1 MPHPAPRVA
10 AHAPPGVVVPGPVQ
24 TAARSVPLGS
34 ERSRCA
40 SASGEVPAATYVAAD
55 RGLFGA
61 AGAAVRGFFM
71 TLTAA
76 PATDDASSP
85 AGGLA
90 PPTEPREGA
99 SALLRKSLPAQVA
112 TLAFWPFL
120 QQLLAWLVSFIDTAV
135 AGRLSVEATNAIAI
149 AAYFGWFLVL
159 MTSAAGSGA
168 AAIIARAV
176 GGGDT
181 VTGNRALGQAILLA
195 LGWSVVV
202 GAAVFLGADAIGGLA
217 QLDGESRALAASY
230 LRIIS
235 VAAPLTALLFIGN
248 ACLTAAGDTRT
259 PFFAMVAFNAA
270 NIVLTLWLALKPW
283 TLTLGGFDLAIPG
296 RGLGVVGIAWGTAGG
311 TALGAVVI
319 LGVLL
324 RPGLLQ
330 LKWRRL
336 APRRALL
343 GRIVRIALPGVG
355 EGLGHWLGNF
365 AIIVLVGFIAVE
377 LGARAFQ
384 GAHIV
389 AIRIEALSFLPAM
402 ALAAAASTLTGQ
414 YLGAGD
420 KAGAKRA
427 AIACWLGG
435 AGAMTLLGVAFVAVP
450 GVFVR
455 LVTDQPE
462 LLELSP
468 KLVRICGFVQFGF
481 GSAIILSAAMRG
493 AGDTRT
499 PMLLTNALTWG
510 VRLPLC
516 AFFGWYLGFGLVG
529 VWLGLCGEL
538 ALRGAVFIAFF
549 FKGRWERVEV

>member
-1 MPHPAPRVA
+1 
-10 AHAPPGVVVPGPVQ
+10 
-24 TAARSVPLGS
+24 
-34 ERSRCA
+34 
-40 SASGEVPAATYVAAD
+40 
-55 RGLFGA
+55 
-61 AGAAVRGFFM
+61 M

-76 PATDDASSP
+76 PAPDDATAPAVEEASSEPRRPGRGRAP
-85 AGGLA
+85 AG
-90 PPTEPREGA
+90 
-99 SALLRKSLPAQVA
+99 LLQKSLPAQVA

-181 VTGNRALGQAILLA
+181 LTGNRALGQAILLA

-217 QLDGESRALAASY
+217 QLDGESRDLAASY

-270 NIVLTLWLALKPW
+270 NIVLTLWLALEPW
-283 TLTLGGFDLAIPG
+283 TLTLGGTDIAVPG

-343 GRIVRIALPGVG
+343 WRIVRIAIPGVG

-365 AIIVLVGFIAVE
+365 TIIVLVGFIAVE
-377 LGARAFQ
+377 LGAGAFQ
-384 GAHIV
+384 G
-389 AIRIEALSFLPAM
+389 RTSWR
-402 ALAAAASTLTGQ
+402 S
-414 YLGAGD
+414 
-420 KAGAKRA
+420 
-427 AIACWLGG
+427 
-435 AGAMTLLGVAFVAVP
+435 
-450 GVFVR
+450 
-455 LVTDQPE
+455 
-462 LLELSP
+462 
-468 KLVRICGFVQFGF
+468 
-481 GSAIILSAAMRG
+481 GSRRCPSCR
-493 AGDTRT
+493 
-499 PMLLTNALTWG
+499 
-510 VRLPLC
+510 
-516 AFFGWYLGFGLVG
+516 
-529 VWLGLCGEL
+529 
-538 ALRGAVFIAFF
+538 
-549 FKGRWERVEV
+549 RWRWPRRRRR

>member
-1 MPHPAPRVA
+1 
-10 AHAPPGVVVPGPVQ
+10 
-24 TAARSVPLGS
+24 
-34 ERSRCA
+34 
-40 SASGEVPAATYVAAD
+40 
-55 RGLFGA
+55 
-61 AGAAVRGFFM
+61 M
-71 TLTAA
+71 TSIAA
-76 PATDDASSP
+76 PAPDDATSP
-85 AGGLA
+85 GAEA
-90 PPTEPREGA
+90 PTPTPNT
-99 SALLRKSLPAQVA
+99 LLSKSLPAQVA

-168 AAIIARAV
+168 AAIIARAA
-176 GGGDT
+176 GAGDRL
-181 VTGNRALGQAILLA
+181 TGDRALGQAILLA
-195 LGWSVVV
+195 IGWSAVV
-202 GAAVFLGADAIGGLA
+202 GAGVFLGADAIGGLA
-217 QLDGESRALAASY
+217 RLDEESRVLAAQY
-230 LRIIS
+230 LRVIAA
-235 VAAPLTALLFIGN
+235 AAPLTAVLFIGN

-270 NIVLTLWLALKPW
+270 NIVLTLYLALEPW
-283 TLTLGGFDLAIPG
+283 SFEAAGSSWEVPGLA
-296 RGLGVVGIAWGTAGG
+296 LGVLGIAWGTAGG

-330 LKWRRL
+330 LKPRRL
-336 APRRALL
+336 RPRPDLL
-343 GRIVRIALPGVG
+343 RRIVRIAIPGVG

-365 AIIVLVGFIAVE
+365 AIIVLVGWIAVD
-377 LGARAFQ
+377 LGETAFQ

-402 ALAAAASTLTGQ
+402 ALGAAASTLTGQ

-420 KAGAKRA
+420 RAGAKRA
-427 AIACWLGG
+427 AVACWLGG
-435 AGAMTLLGVAFVAVP
+435 AGAMTLLGLCFVAVP

-468 KLVRICGFVQFGF
+468 ELVRTCGWVQFGF
-481 GSAIILSAAMRG
+481 GSSIILGAAMRG

-510 VRLPLC
+510 VRLPAC
-516 AFFGWYLGFGLVG
+516 WFFGMWMGWGLVG
-529 VWLGLCGEL
+529 VWYGLCGEL
-538 ALRGAVFIAFF
+538 AVRGVVFIASFF
-549 FKGRWERVEV
+549 RGRWERVEV

>member
-1 MPHPAPRVA
+1 MTRPAEHAPDDAPAPA
-10 AHAPPGVVVPGPVQ
+10 ADAD
-24 TAARSVPLGS
+24 A
-34 ERSRCA
+34 A
-40 SASGEVPAATYVAAD
+40 SAVQPLLQ
-55 RGLFGA
+55 RGLA
-61 AGAAVRGFFM
+61 
-71 TLTAA
+71 
-76 PATDDASSP
+76 
-85 AGGLA
+85 
-90 PPTEPREGA
+90 
-99 SALLRKSLPAQVA
+99 AQVV

-168 AAIIARAV
+168 AALIARAI
-176 GGGDT
+176 GGGDRRL
-181 VTGNRALGQAILLA
+181 GNRALGQAILLA
-195 LGWSVVV
+195 VGWSAAV
-202 GAAVFLGADAIGGLA
+202 GAAVFLGADAIGRLA
-217 QLDGESRALAASY
+217 QLDEASRVLATQY
-230 LRIIS
+230 LRVIAA
-235 VAAPLTALLFIGN
+235 AAPLTAVLFIGN

-270 NIVLTLWLALKPW
+270 NILLTLYLALGPW
-283 TLTLGGFDLAIPG
+283 SFTLAGTEWAVPG
-296 RGLGVVGIAWGTAGG
+296 RGLGVLGIAWGTAGG
-311 TALGAVVI
+311 TAVGAALI
-319 LGVLL
+319 LAVLL

-330 LKWRRL
+330 LRWRRL
-336 APRRALL
+336 APRRELL
-343 GRIVRIALPGVG
+343 RRIVRIAIPSVG

-365 AIIVLVGFIAVE
+365 AIIVLVGWIARD
-377 LGARAFQ
+377 LGEDAYQ

-414 YLGAGD
+414 FLGAGD
-420 KAGAKRA
+420 RARAKRA
-427 AIACWLGG
+427 AIACWLAG

-450 GVFVR
+450 GFFVR

-468 KLVRICGFVQFGF
+468 RLVRICGFVQFGF
-481 GSAIILSAAMRG
+481 GSSIILGAAMRG

-510 VRLPLC
+510 FRLPAC
-516 AFFGWYLGFGLVG
+516 AFFGWYLGWGLVG
-529 VWLGLCGEL
+529 VWYGLCGEL
-538 ALRGAVFIAFF
+538 ALRGAAFIAFF